1 METIFEA
8 DDFFKIPITNSEN
21 KGRRW
26 EVRKTTRQYSYK
38 VRMMQAGS
46 VFGHEEIM
54 AAIEHRRCRVTADTH
69 VILAYINKD
78 EFERQDLT

>member
-1 METIFEA
+1 MGQEAKTVYIVRRGTLVMETIFEA

-38 VRMMQAGS
+38 VRMM
-46 VFGHEEIM
+46 
-54 AAIEHRRCRVTADTH
+54 
-69 VILAYINKD
+69 
-78 EFERQDLT
+78 